1 MVWQQMVEK
10 MKYDSAREVKAEVFE
25 RVLKTLAAPGRR
37 ADTLSL
43 SAQRI
48 LKRRPLFARTM
59 ALGIS
64 GKEPNNYQLAVRIQQ
79 RMLECE
85 TVIENIRSIAR
96 DEVDIQYIGRVLK
109 QDCNWFR
116 EKNRPLV
123 IGCSVGH
130 FEITAGTLG
139 CFVSVD
145 GDPTPHIL
153 SNNHVLAD
161 ENQAKIGDPIIQ
173 PGNLDQG
180 QGPEDEVAH
189 LTNYVKLSK
198 SKANHVDCAVAR
210 IRDGIRFEGNELG
223 GLGHLRGK
231 REIDLMPGDRV
242 TKIGRTSGI
251 THGRVTA
258 IEVENIVIGFE
269 MGKLRFDG
277 VVEIEGEG
285 RRPFS
290 YGGDSGAL
298 VVDEELFAAGLL
310 FAGGDQGGTN
320 RAGLTYAC
328 PIGSVMDALGVSII
342 C

>member
-1 MVWQQMVEK
+1 MQ
-10 MKYDSAREVKAEVFE
+10 DVKAEVFE
-25 RVLKTLAAPGRR
+25 KVLKSLAAPERR
-37 ADTLSL
+37 AETLSL
-43 SAQRI
+43 SAQR
-48 LKRRPLFARTM
+48 LLRKRPPFARTM
-59 ALGIS
+59 ALGIAA
-64 GKEPNNYQLAVRIQQ
+64 KEPDEYQLAVRIQQ
-79 RMLECE
+79 RMLERE
-85 TVIENIRSIAR
+85 TVVENIRSIAK

-130 FEITAGTLG
+130 FDITAGTLG
-139 CFVSVD
+139 CFVYID
-145 GDPTPHIL
+145 GDPVPHIL

-161 ENQAKIGDPIIQ
+161 ENQAKIGDAIIQ

-180 QGPEDEVAH
+180 KNPDDEVAH
-189 LTNYVKLSK
+189 LKNYIKLSK
-198 SKANHVDCAVAR
+198 SKTNHVDCAIAR
-210 IRDGIRFEGNELG
+210 LADGIPFEGNQMG
-223 GLGHLRGK
+223 GLGQLRGQLT
-231 REIDLMPGDRV
+231 RDLMPGDKVR
-242 TKIGRTSGI
+242 KIGRTSGI

-258 IEVENIVIGFE
+258 IELENIVIGFE

-277 VVEIEGEG
+277 VLEIEGEG

-298 VVDEELFAAGLL
+298 IVDEELRAAGLL

-328 PIGSVMDALGVSII
+328 PIGSVMDALGARII